1 MSKGS
6 SMSKGKR
13 IREGRKQ
20 MPNQFPPNAK
30 KSIMEALK
38 QAGEKK
44 RQAAEAEQE
53 SSAFKIRKPD
63 TQNIGDKIIQWSW
76 QSELVSL
83 FASYCR
89 AIPNVQDRAIGDYWV
104 DWEFDNSENKEVSSD
119 LNTNEVKLF
128 AELLMSAHRWAEIW
142 PQHMGEFFV
151 AGQGAHLQAVPE
163 PQTPELIKFIE
174 EEDSDE

>member
-63 TQNIGDKIIQWSW
+63 TQNLGEKIIQWSW
-76 QSELVSL
+76 KSELVEVT
-83 FASYCR
+83 AWYAR
-89 AIPNVQDRAIGDYWV
+89 QIPNTQDKAIGDYWI
-104 DWEFDNSENKEVSSD
+104 DWIFDENTGLMSD

-151 AGQGAHLQAVPE
+151 AEQGAHLQAVPE